1 MPYAKTNQAISGLDG
16 LAKTIAIPRE
26 HKAERIPTFPALER
40 TGVLSFTDTKTITVY
55 SEQSLEA
62 MVCRDPAF
70 PVWATQSLSGSS
82 SIYTMVTGTG
92 DTFTVQSSDT
102 NMIAVGPLANFYTN
116 TGSVYAQV
124 PYSTPILTYQGERY
138 FYNMTN
144 RIGFEFQFLAA
155 PGVSGMTASMAL
167 IDSKQEITNHVIT
180 AAIWVAGT
188 TAGYSIA
195 LPNGTVGFRLIE
207 LGISVTTSVTAT
219 SLAYGITTETTSSAT
234 PLSVPTGVGP
244 SVLFPIC
251 KPVEAASTTVPW
263 KAVRSTAVG
272 ALFSNVTA
280 VMNKEGTIKCARVS
294 SESTSCL
301 AYRNF
306 DTAIDTVYPKDR
318 YFGAMENG
326 LYTFT
331 LPDTGSESYRDV
343 LVNGDFN
350 VAPIWSGAPLYVANF
365 DLDKLAYANIIVF
378 TDIGTADSTLA
389 VTIDRHIEFRSSSVL
404 FPLGYSRLQLE
415 TYHAAQMALV
425 QLGVFFE
432 NPVHLSLISAAVASA
447 VRSVA
452 AYAYPVARQ
461 VGQAALMAA
470 GDKILSLANKK
481 LGQMSQAK
489 MVKQPAA
496 RPHRVVVTK
505 HTRAKVQKRR

>member
-40 TGVLSFTDTKTITVY
+40 TGVLSFTDTKTVTVP
-55 SEQSLEA
+55 SESSLQA

-70 PVWATQSLSGSS
+70 PVWATQALSGSS
-82 SIYTMVTGTG
+82 SIYSMITGSG
-92 DTFTVQSSDT
+92 DAFTVHASNTQL
-102 NMIAVGPLANFYTN
+102 IPIGPLANFYTN
-116 TGSVYAQV
+116 TGSVYALS
-124 PYSTPILTYQGERY
+124 PYTTPILTYHGERY
-138 FYNMTN
+138 FYNMTG
-144 RIGFEFQFLAA
+144 RVGFEFWFLTS
-155 PGVSGMTASMAL
+155 PGVTGMAASLAI
-167 IDSKQEITNHVIT
+167 IDSKQEITNHVIST
-180 AAIWVAGT
+180 AMWLSGT
-188 TAGYSIA
+188 TVGFSIA
-195 LPNGTVGFRLIE
+195 LPAGTVGFRLTDLNIN
-207 LGISVTTSVTAT
+207 VTTSAT
-219 SLAYGITTETTSSAT
+219 VASLAYGITTETASSAV
-234 PLSVPTGVGP
+234 PLSAPTGAGP

-301 AYRNF
+301 AYQNF

-343 LVNGDFN
+343 LVNGTPE
-350 VAPIWSGAPLYVANF
+350 VAPVWPGSQAYVANF
-365 DLDKLAYANIIVF
+365 DMDKLAYANIIVF
-378 TDIGTADSTLA
+378 TDIGTSDSTLA
-389 VTIDRHIEFRSSSVL
+389 ITVDRHIEFRSSSVL

-452 AYAYPVARQ
+452 AYAYPVVKQ
-461 VGQAALMAA
+461 VGQAALIAA

-489 MVKQPAA
+489 MVKQPAVK
-496 RPHRVVVTK
+496 PQRVVVTR